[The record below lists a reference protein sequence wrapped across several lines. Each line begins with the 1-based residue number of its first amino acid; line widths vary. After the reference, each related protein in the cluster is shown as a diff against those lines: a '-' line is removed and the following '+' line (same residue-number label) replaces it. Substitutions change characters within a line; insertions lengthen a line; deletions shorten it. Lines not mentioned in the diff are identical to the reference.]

1 MNLKKINFI
10 SNLFHKKNIFIIIF
24 LSILTTLLEMIGI
37 GSVIPLLT
45 SLSENDSV
53 FEKFNFSEHYI
64 NYSQENLILFFLLL
78 IVIIFLIKNFFL
90 FFVNLFQSTY
100 LFSFYNFL
108 MKEILNIYLRQP
120 YNFHL
125 NRNSALLM
133 RNIRK
138 ETSGFINGLKSTNN
152 NKRSL
157 ILVAIISLLFLIMK

>member
-1 MNLKKINFI
+1 MILKKINFI
-10 SNLFHKKNIFIIIF
+10 SNLFHRKKILVIIF
-24 LSILTTLLEMIGI
+24 LSILTTLLEMVGI

-45 SLSENDSV
+45 TLSENDTV
-53 FEKFNFSEHYI
+53 FEKFNLYPLYI
-64 NYSQENLILFFLLL
+64 DYNQENLILFLLLL
-78 IVIIFLIKNFFL
+78 IVIIFLIKNLFV

-138 ETSGFINGLKSTNN
+138 ESGGFINGLKNL
-152 NKRSL
+152 L
-157 ILVAIISLLFLIMK
+157 IIININCNTIFLKTFDK